1 MTCDHVLGLLGDI
14 KRQNFVLA
22 DLRFGQ
28 FEERV
33 LLVISRFFQIIR
45 VYPKAFEVQLLTDK
59 VLVSRR
65 SQKVDVLLVRG
76 SRARHARFRIIIELK
91 RCNS

>member
-1 MTCDHVLGLLGDI
+1 MTSDHVLGLLGDI
-14 KRQNFVLA
+14 ERQNFVLA

-45 VYPKAFEVQLLTDK
+45 VYSEALQV
-59 VLVSRR
+59 
-65 SQKVDVLLVRG
+65 
-76 SRARHARFRIIIELK
+76 
-91 RCNS
+91 